1 MEVKTFIIV
10 FLFILGY
17 ILIIDLYKI
26 IITLKNKII
35 DYVRKKRNRKK
46 SN

>member
-1 MEVKTFIIV
+1 MEVKTFIIA
-10 FLFILGY
+10 FIFILCY
-17 ILIIDLYKI
+17 ILTIDLIKI
-26 IITLKNKII
+26 IITLKNKFI

>member
-1 MEVKTFIIV
+1 MEVKTFIIA
-10 FLFILGY
+10 FMFILGY

-26 IITLKNKII
+26 IKTLKNKFI

>member
-1 MEVKTFIIV
+1 MEVKNFIIA
-10 FLFILGY
+10 FFFILSY

-26 IITLKNKII
+26 IITLKNKFI

>member
-1 MEVKTFIIV
+1 MEIKTFIIA
-10 FLFILGY
+10 FIFIICY
-17 ILIIDLYKI
+17 ILIIDLLKI

-35 DYVRKKRNRKK
+35 NYVRKKRNREK

>member
-1 MEVKTFIIV
+1 MEIKTFIIA
-10 FLFILGY
+10 FIIILSY
-17 ILIIDLYKI
+17 ILIIDLYRI
-26 IITLKNKII
+26 IKTLKNKIL

>member
-1 MEVKTFIIV
+1 MEIKTFIIA
-10 FLFILGY
+10 FIFIICY
-17 ILIIDLYKI
+17 ILIIDLLKI

-35 DYVRKKRNRKK
+35 NYVREKRNRKK

>member
-1 MEVKTFIIV
+1 MEIKTFFIAFI
-10 FLFILGY
+10 FILGY
-17 ILIIDLYKI
+17 ILIIDIYRITK
-26 IITLKNKII
+26 TLKNKFL